1 MPLSSREYTLAEQIA
16 DRIVHVVGIAVA
28 VVGVAVLMW
37 LASGRRD
44 AVLLGGVALYGAGL
58 ISMLVASALANYDRH
73 GDPERVARRERL
85 DHAAIFLMIAG
96 TYTPFTLSVLAGA
109 WGWGL
114 LTFVWTVALSGAGL
128 KLAGR
133 LGYGPSIALYLLLG
147 WSILPA
153 LHPLVAGLA
162 LPPLVLLAIGGAVY
176 TAGVLVFVFSRLPYH
191 TVIWHAMVLVAA
203 GCHYAAV
210 LTGVVLPGRS
220 AAGL

>member
-1 MPLSSREYTLAEQIA
+1 MPLSSRRYTLAEQIA
-16 DRIVHVVGIAVA
+16 DRIIHVVGLV
-28 VVGVAVLMW
+28 VAVLGVGVLVW
-37 LASGRRD
+37 LAAGRRD
-44 AVLLGGVALYGAGL
+44 TVMLGGVMLYGVGL
-58 ISMLVASALANYDRH
+58 ITMLVASALANYDRH
-73 GDPERVARRERL
+73 DDPKRVARRERF

-114 LTFVWTVALSGAGL
+114 LAFVWTVALSGAGL

-133 LGYGPSIALYLLLG
+133 LGYAASIALYLLLG

-153 LHPLVAGLA
+153 LQPLVAGLA
-162 LPPLVLLAIGGAVY
+162 FPPLVLLAVGGAVY

-191 TVIWHAMVLVAA
+191 TVIWHSMVLVAA

-210 LTGVVLPGRS
+210 LTGVVLSARPAPG
-220 AAGL
+220 L